1 MVLTQLVVKLF
12 LLSFEFR
19 FPYHYGSYA
28 TDRFRDAAYIYQCFH
43 TTMVLTQLE
52 LVDEEELLG
61 GMFPYHYGSHATCAS
76 IAVSY
81 TTIMFPYH
89 YGSHATRSFYLTKK
103 TGLKFPYHYGSHAT

>member
-61 GMFPYHYGSHATCAS
+61 GMFPYHYGSYATNE
-76 IAVSY
+76 
-81 TTIMFPYH
+81 
-89 YGSHATRSFYLTKK
+89 SHHINQPK
-103 TGLKFPYHYGSHAT
+103 